1 MTVECECVCVFIL
14 RVCNAN
20 KKVLSWENAHLPRC
34 HELGTRAASSLCHR
48 MFALLRRSHT
58 LWRLRDTCMMRLVLY
73 MHNAN
78 HRMNACHPTPSK
90 RGLASGVKTSG
101 KSCRTIRM
109 LHERATRSLLCL
121 RWRIASICTYSPST
135 AIRQAAQKQLWP
147 GTLNLN
153 TL

>member
-1 MTVECECVCVFIL
+1 MFSFFGYAT
-14 RVCNAN
+14 RT

-58 LWRLRDTCMMRLVLY
+58 LWRLRVTCMMRLVLY

-78 HRMNACHPTPSK
+78 HRMNACHPTPPK

-109 LHERATRSLLCL
+109 LHERATRFNIVSALEDCINLHL
-121 RWRIASICTYSPST
+121 FTEHRNPSSGEET
-135 AIRQAAQKQLWP
+135 AMAWHP
-147 GTLNLN
+147 ESEYTLSNAHHS
-153 TL
+153 